1 MPKPPLAGGL
11 PRVATSPAS
20 AAGPKKET
28 ARISVLPEPA
38 ARPRS
43 TVEMKKTQPLIAAP
57 EPIAA
62 TAPVLINVAP
72 TTPVPTFIADLP
84 MSFCWALLV
93 TSAAILLIQIWNY
106 LG

>member
-1 MPKPPLAGGL
+1 MPKPSVGAAL
-11 PRVATSPAS
+11 PRVASNPAS
-20 AAGPKKET
+20 SAGPKKET

-43 TVEMKKTQPLIAAP
+43 TVEMKKTQPLITAP
-57 EPIAA
+57 ESVAPS
-62 TAPVLINVAP
+62 APVLVNVAP
-72 TTPVPTFIADLP
+72 AAVETFTNDLP
-84 MSFCWALLV
+84 MSFCWTLLV